1 MILIRHGQS
10 EFNVVYGAT
19 RQDPGIEDPR
29 LTEMGQAQARALGP
43 ALKALGV
50 ARLLVSPYTRALET
64 AALLREHHEVPV
76 MVEPLVRERA
86 AFSCDVGSCRGD
98 LAARWPDHVF
108 DHLDDVWW
116 SKHEESDEA
125 LHARGHSFRERI
137 AREGGWHDLAVITHW
152 GFIKALTGL
161 TVGNCVMVRF
171 DPTGTTPPAELVPAS
186 QT

>member
-19 RQDPGIEDPR
+19 RQDPGIEDPK
-29 LTEMGQAQARALGP
+29 LTELGRDQARALGP

-50 ARLLVSPYTRALET
+50 ARLLVSPYTRTLET
-64 AALLREHHEVPV
+64 AALLRESHDVPV
-76 MVEPLVRERA
+76 TVEPLIRERG
-86 AFSCDVGSCRGD
+86 AFSCDVGSRRD
-98 LAARWPDHVF
+98 ELAARWPDHAF

-116 SKHEESDEA
+116 SEHEESDA
-125 LHARGHSFRERI
+125 SLHARGHSFRDRM
-137 AREGGWHDLAVITHW
+137 ASEGGWHALAVITHW

-171 DPTGTTPPAELVPAS
+171 DPTGAAPPAELVPAT

>member
-19 RQDPGIEDPR
+19 RQDPGIEDPK
-29 LTEMGQAQARALGP
+29 LTETGRAQARALGP
-43 ALKALGV
+43 ALSALGV

-64 AALLREHHEVPV
+64 AALLRESHDVPV
-76 MVEPLVRERA
+76 TVEPLVRERA
-86 AFSCDVGSCRGD
+86 AFSCDVGSRRD
-98 LAARWPDHVF
+98 ELAARWPDHAF

-116 SKHEESDEA
+116 SEHEESDHS
-125 LHARGHSFRERI
+125 LHARGHSFRERM
-137 AREGGWHDLAVITHW
+137 AREARWHEVAVVTHW

-161 TVGNCVMVRF
+161 TVGNCAVVRF
-171 DPTGTTPPAELVPAS
+171 DPTGADPPAELVPAS

>member
-29 LTEMGQAQARALGP
+29 LTDAGRAQARTLGP
-43 ALKALGV
+43 ALRVLGV
-50 ARLLVSPYTRALET
+50 ARLMVSPYTRALET
-64 AALLREHHEVPV
+64 AALLREGHDVPV
-76 MVEPLVRERA
+76 TVEPLVRERA
-86 AFSCDVGSCRGD
+86 AFSCDIGSRRD
-98 LAARWPDHVF
+98 ALAARWPDHAF

-116 SKHEESDEA
+116 SKHEESHDA
-125 LHARGHSFRERI
+125 LHARGTSFRERV
-137 AREGGWHDLAVITHW
+137 AREGNWHDLAVVTHW
-152 GFIKALTGL
+152 GFIMALTGL

-171 DPTGTTPPAELVPAS
+171 DPSGASPPAELVPAS